1 MHADRAWHPALGAL
15 LLLFSLLCP
24 PALGAESGLQLFQKL
39 AAEIVSV
46 SDQIKPSVVHIEVLA
61 KRADV
66 RNRGLGSGLIISPDG
81 KIVTN
86 HHVIERAQVITVIL
100 DDKSKYEASVL
111 RKDRQ
116 TDLALL
122 QIKPQHPLPSAVLG
136 DSDKVSVGEWV
147 LAVGNPYGFDRTV
160 SFGIVSGKGRYIPDI
175 DSEVPLLN
183 DFIQTDALIDP
194 GSSGGPLVNLKGEV
208 IGINTLVYTGP
219 ATYRHAQGLAF
230 AIPINDAIQLAR
242 QLLSS
247 QPTSEGRPW
256 LGINGEDL
264 TAQKAQDFDIPASR
278 GVLVLSVVSGSPAAL
293 ANLQVGDALVLMDG
307 RTILNVQD
315 LQGMLLDHKPGD
327 TVVFTLWRG
336 GKKITVPVTLDV
348 QSQ

>member
-1 MHADRAWHPALGAL
+1 MTRVRTFVWAAAL
-15 LLLFSLLCP
+15 L
-24 PALGAESGLQLFQKL
+24 ALWL
-39 AAEIVSV
+39 AAG
-46 SDQIKPSVVHIEVLA
+46 PL
-61 KRADV
+61 RADTTEEQQRIKAV
-66 RNRGLGSGLIISPDG
+66 EAARKWVVSLRAYKPGKKEPGIGSGVILRSDG
-81 KIVTN
+81 YILTN
-86 HHVIERAQVITVIL
+86 NHVIEGARVVKVTLLGGKQYTAKVWKTAP
-100 DDKSKYEASVL
+100 E
-111 RKDRQ
+111 R
-116 TDLALL
+116 DLAVLK
-122 QIKPQHPLPSAVLG
+122 IDATSLPSAKIGNSASVKVGQTAIAIGDPLG
-136 DSDKVSVGEWV
+136 FSNTITVGTVGGLGRNVKV
-147 LAVGNPYGFDRTV
+147 R
-160 SFGIVSGKGRYIPDI
+160 GIHYKN
-175 DSEVPLLN
+175 L
-183 DFIQTDALIDP
+183 IQTDAAINP
-194 GSSGGPLVNLKGEV
+194 GSSGGALINLKGEV